1 MPEAGEYLLGNASFG
16 LDDKPFISLQRAG
29 EFHEFSPH
37 GQTLTLQFDTSQR
50 YCTGWRDITAHTRH
64 VCPDNATVD
73 SKYEE
78 CAACQK
84 RTGFNPAFYHAASV
98 SPQQEERNLQPHF
111 LYLAHFG
118 PGIVKVGISHAAR
131 KNSRLLE
138 QGARSA
144 LVLDTFPTAHIARG
158 YEAKIAALPG
168 IAETVQLRQKL
179 ALLPTVYDAVTAAK
193 ELLQIKH
200 TIQEK
205 LGTSFDGALIAS
217 LDRHY
222 HPSGTPALTDA
233 FDATPHHLVSG
244 KVTGMQGT
252 ILFCRQQDTPIYLP
266 LKKYVGYKVA
276 LSHTE
281 TTMLL
286 PARQISLF

>member
-1 MPEAGEYLLGNASFG
+1 MPGAGDYLFGNASFG
-16 LDDKPFISLQRAG
+16 LDDKPFLSLQQGDA
-29 EFHEFSPH
+29 FYEFSPIDYI
-37 GQTLTLQFDTSQR
+37 LTLQFDTSQR
-50 YCTGWRDITAHTRH
+50 YCTGWRDIAAHTRH
-64 VCPDNATVD
+64 HCPDANTVD

-98 SPQQEERNLQPHF
+98 SAQQESRNSEPHF

-118 PGIVKVGISHAAR
+118 PGVVKVGISYAGR

-144 LVLDTFPTAHIARG
+144 LVLGTFPTAHIARS

-168 IAETVQLRQKL
+168 VAETVQLRQKL
-179 ALLPTVYDAVTAAK
+179 TLLPNAYDAVAAKK
-193 ELLQIKH
+193 ELLQHKH
-200 TIQEK
+200 TIEEK
-205 LGTSFDGALIAS
+205 LGTPFGGNTVMS
-217 LDRHY
+217 LDSHY
-222 HPSGTPALTDA
+222 HPSGVPLLADT
-233 FDATPHHLVSG
+233 FDATPHDLVSG

-252 ILFCRQQDTPIYLP
+252 LLFCHQQDTPVFLP
-266 LKKYVGYKVA
+266 LKKYVGYKVK
-276 LSHTE
+276 LSHSE
-281 TTMLL
+281 TAIPL